1 MKKEIRYG
9 SGPND
14 KARLSTIAEQ
24 QIAEIAAV
32 TGENKNEVVAM
43 AIAER
48 YMRIVYCEQEKR
60 IEDLQARYDE
70 VYAALCDAAND
81 KEMK

>member
-1 MKKEIRYG
+1 MKREIRYG
-9 SGPND
+9 SGQND

-24 QIAEIAAV
+24 QIAEIATV

-60 IEDLQARYDE
+60 IEDLRAKYDE
-70 VYAALCDAAND
+70 VYAALCDAAN
-81 KEMK
+81 K